1 MQDRIG
7 DVADQLTRG
16 YLEPCEI
23 HDALIRS
30 GMTEEEAYLTY
41 VAGNMVYHDR
51 KTAFEAKQ
59 AGTETKPTVKIPAVK
74 AVSLTMDTPAEAIQ
88 LCDRNDPPALV

>member
-1 MQDRIG
+1 MDEFEI
-7 DVADQLTRG
+7 VVEQLTLG

-23 HDALIRS
+23 HDALIRG

-41 VAGNMVYHDR
+41 VGAKMIYEDR

-59 AGTETKPTVKIPAVK
+59 AGTTKPTVKIQAVNPLL
-74 AVSLTMDTPAEAIQ
+74 A
-88 LCDRNDPPALV
+88 